1 MSHPLTLELQLHEYL
16 REKLLTEF
24 LEIDEETLSDT
35 LEGLT
40 DLHDKLAAV
49 IRSQQED
56 SVLANALKIRI
67 KEMQERHARFEHQ
80 VTKKRDLVTT
90 VMDRAGITKIAESD
104 FTASLRN
111 TPRPLVI
118 SDDREI
124 PEFYWKPQDPK
135 LDRKRLI
142 ADLKSNETIPGACL
156 GNGGVTVSVR
166 VQ

>member
-1 MSHPLTLELQLHEYL
+1 MSNPLILELQLHEYL

-40 DLHDKLAAV
+40 NLHDKLAAV

-56 SVLANALKIRI
+56 SVLADALKIRI
-67 KEMQERHARFEHQ
+67 KEMQERHARFEDR
-80 VTKKRDLVTT
+80 VTKKRELVTT

-104 FTASLRN
+104 FTASLRQ

-124 PEFYWKPQDPK
+124 PETYWKTQDPK
-135 LDRKRLI
+135 LDRNKLI
-142 ADLKSNETIPGACL
+142 ADLKSDETIPGACL

>member
-1 MSHPLTLELQLHEYL
+1 MSDPLILELQLHEYL

-40 DLHDKLAAV
+40 DLHEKLAAL

-56 SVLANALKIRI
+56 SVLANALKTRI
-67 KEMQERHARFEHQ
+67 KEMQERHARFEDRA
-80 VTKKRDLVTT
+80 VKKRELITT
-90 VMDRAGITKIAESD
+90 VMERSGIKKIAEPD
-104 FTASLRN
+104 FTASLRQ

-118 SDDREI
+118 SDDHEI
-124 PEFYWKPQDPK
+124 PETYWKTQDPK
-135 LDRKRLI
+135 LDRKKLI
-142 ADLKSNETIPGACL
+142 TDLKTDATIPGACL

>member
-1 MSHPLTLELQLHEYL
+1 MNDPMILELQLHEYL
-16 REKLLTEF
+16 REKIETEF
-24 LEIDEETLSDT
+24 PEIDEETLSDT

-40 DLHDKLAAV
+40 ELNDKLAAV
-49 IRSQQED
+49 IRSQQVD

-67 KEMQERHARFEHQ
+67 KEMQERHARFEDR
-80 VTKKRDLVTT
+80 VTKKRELVTT
-90 VMDRAGITKIAESD
+90 VMDRAGITKIVESD
-104 FTASLRN
+104 FTASLRQ

-124 PEFYWKPQDPK
+124 PETYWKPQDPK
-135 LDRKRLI
+135 LDRKKLI
-142 ADLKSNETIPGACL
+142 TDLKSDETIPGAYL

>member
-1 MSHPLTLELQLHEYL
+1 MSDPLILELQLHEYL

-24 LEIDEETLSDT
+24 LDIDEETLSDT

-40 DLHDKLAAV
+40 NLHDKLAAV

-56 SVLANALKIRI
+56 SVLVKALKIRI
-67 KEMQERHARFEHQ
+67 KEMQERHARFEHR
-80 VTKKRDLVTT
+80 VSKKRELVTT

-104 FTASLRN
+104 FTASLRQ

-124 PEFYWKPQDPK
+124 PKTYWKSQDPK
-135 LDRKRLI
+135 LDRKKLI
-142 ADLKSNETIPGACL
+142 TDLKSEELIPGACL

>member
-1 MSHPLTLELQLHEYL
+1 M
-16 REKLLTEF
+16 
-24 LEIDEETLSDT
+24 
-35 LEGLT
+35 
-40 DLHDKLAAV
+40 LA
-49 IRSQQED
+49 S
-56 SVLANALKIRI
+56 ALKARI
-67 KEMQERHARFEHQ
+67 KELQDRQARIEDR
-80 VTKKRDLVTT
+80 VTKKRELVTT

-104 FTASLRN
+104 FTASLRQ

-124 PEFYWKPQDPK
+124 PETYWKSQDPK

-142 ADLKSNETIPGACL
+142 ADLKSDETIPGACL

>member
-67 KEMQERHARFEHQ
+67 KEMQERHARFEDR
-80 VTKKRDLVTT
+80 VTKKRELVTT

-104 FTASLRN
+104 FTASLRQ

-124 PEFYWKPQDPK
+124 PKTYWKPQDPK
-135 LDRKRLI
+135 LDRKRLM
-142 ADLKSNETIPGACL
+142 ADLKSDEQIPGACL

>member
-1 MSHPLTLELQLHEYL
+1 MDHQIVLELQLHEYL
-16 REKLLTEF
+16 QEKLLTEF
-24 LEIDEETLSDT
+24 PEIDEETLSDT

-67 KEMQERHARFEHQ
+67 KEMQERHARFEDRA
-80 VTKKRDLVTT
+80 VKKRELITT
-90 VMDRAGITKIAESD
+90 VMERSGIKKIAEPD
-104 FTASLRN
+104 FTASLRQ

-118 SDDREI
+118 SDDHEI
-124 PEFYWKPQDPK
+124 PETYWKTQDPI
-135 LDRKRLI
+135 LDRKKLI
-142 ADLKSNETIPGACL
+142 ADLKPNETIPGACL

>member
-1 MSHPLTLELQLHEYL
+1 MSDPLTLELQLHEYL
-16 REKLLTEF
+16 REKLLKEF
-24 LEIDEETLSDT
+24 PETDEETLSDT

-40 DLHDKLAAV
+40 NLHEKLAAV

-56 SVLANALKIRI
+56 SVLATALKARI
-67 KEMQERHARFEHQ
+67 KEMQERHARFEDR
-80 VTKKRDLVTT
+80 VIKKRELVTT

-104 FTASLRN
+104 FTASLRP

-124 PEFYWKPQDPK
+124 PETYWKPQDPK

-142 ADLKSNETIPGACL
+142 ADLKSDETIPGAYL